1 MSSPQRVSNS
11 DFQAGGI
18 YPGGTGIVKD
28 IAYKLWDYNGTQPP
42 NSQTC
47 VEAIFSPI
55 RQVQR
60 GKDVAINWN
69 VAKADSHAPDPSNS
83 GFCLDLKGTGAK
95 LSDSSNWH
103 FAFEEGFVKN
113 CGIPK
118 DALDGPNGIK
128 ALIGSEL
135 TLTRMDPPKRDLPN
149 AAPAAPGQPPKRV
162 NQILIPTRAKWA
174 WERGGARQT
183 DTATG
188 TSATPNAA
196 ASNGAGAGG
205 DLASLM
211 LSIVTKEGGAIDMAD
226 FTAKLTAELTLAGI
240 KGKDRVNLL
249 KSSKTA
255 ASLTSA
261 AAANNLLLEQL
272 AIAADGAMSG
282 TLSVQ

>member
-18 YPGGTGIVKD
+18 YPGSTGIVKD
-28 IAYKLWDYNGTQPP
+28 IAYKLWDYNAP
-42 NSQTC
+42 SR
-47 VEAIFSPI
+47 PI
-55 RQVQR
+55 PKPASKPSFPLFGKSNE

-174 WERGGARQT
+174 WERGGARAGQT
-183 DTATG
+183 RQPA
-188 TSATPNAA
+188 P
-196 ASNGAGAGG
+196 
-205 DLASLM
+205 M
-211 LSIVTKEGGAIDMAD
+211 
-226 FTAKLTAELTLAGI
+226 
-240 KGKDRVNLL
+240 
-249 KSSKTA
+249 
-255 ASLTSA
+255 
-261 AAANNLLLEQL
+261 LLLMQRL
-272 AIAADGAMSG
+272 PMAPAQAVTSPPSCSPSSPKRAA
-282 TLSVQ
+282 LSTWPTSRRN